1 MKQIITFLTTTLFLT
16 AVHAQ
21 TLKTGVW
28 RGALQRTDGN
38 EIAFNFDVKQVQGKS
53 VFIIH
58 NAAERLEVK
67 DISFAG
73 DSCFINMPFFES
85 QFRLKVVNN
94 GELAGLWIRG
104 SSSKNL
110 VVPFKAVYGNA
121 ERYPATSKATY
132 NVSGRW
138 ATSFL
143 STDGNEQAI
152 GELVQKGQKLTGTFL
167 TTTGDY
173 RFLEGVVN
181 NDSLQMSGFDGG
193 HAYYF
198 SAKIKDAKHLSDGV
212 FVSGPVYKQSWIADR
227 NDTATLPQNEAAMY
241 VKPGEDKLDFAFTDL
256 DGKKVSINDT
266 RFKDKVVV
274 IQIMGSWCPNCM
286 DETAFLSKFY
296 DKNKNRGIEMIA
308 LAYEYSDDFQRSQKS
323 LLKFQQRFNV
333 QYPILITGIKAS
345 DSLRTQ
351 KTLPQLT
358 PIKTFPSTVFI
369 GKDGKVKKIDTGF
382 NGPGTGVHYDEY
394 KKEFNKIIDELLIN
408 AEH

>member
-1 MKQIITFLTTTLFLT
+1 MKQIITFLTVTLFIT
-16 AVHAQ
+16 TVYGQ
-21 TLKTGVW
+21 TLKNGVW
-28 RGALQRTDGN
+28 RGVLQRTDGN

-85 QFRLKVVNN
+85 QFRLKVINN

-104 SSSKNL
+104 SSAKNL
-110 VVPFKAVYGNA
+110 VVPFKAVYGKTD
-121 ERYPATSKATY
+121 RYPITAKASH
-132 NVSGRW
+132 NISGRW
-138 ATSFL
+138 ATTFS
-143 STDGNEQAI
+143 SADGNEQAI
-152 GELVQKGQKLTGTFL
+152 AELVQKGQKVTGTFL

-173 RFLEGVVN
+173 RFQEGVVN
-181 NDSLQMSGFDGG
+181 NDFLQMSGFDGG

-198 SAKIKDAKHLSDGV
+198 SAKIKDAKHLSDGL
-212 FVSGPVYKQSWIADR
+212 FVSGPAYKQSWIAEK

-241 VKPGEDKLDFAFTDL
+241 VRSGEDKLNFSFTDL
-256 DGKKVSINDT
+256 EGVKVSINDE
-266 RFKDKVVV
+266 RFKNKVVV

-286 DETAFLSKFY
+286 DETAFLSRFY
-296 DKNKNRGIEMIA
+296 DKNKNRGIEMVA
-308 LAYEYSDDFQRSQKS
+308 LAYEYSEDYQRSQKS
-323 LLKFQQRFNV
+323 LRKFQERFNV
-333 QYPILITGIKAS
+333 QYPILITGVRAN
-345 DSLRTQ
+345 DTLRTQ

-358 PIKTFPSTVFI
+358 PIMTFPSTVFV

-394 KKEFNKIIDELLIN
+394 KKEFNRIIDELLN
-408 AEH
+408 

>member
-1 MKQIITFLTTTLFLT
+1 MRKIFTFLTTTLLFT

-38 EIAFNFDVKQVQGKS
+38 EIAFNFEVKRLQGKS
-53 VFIIH
+53 VFVIH

-67 DISFAG
+67 DISFVG

-85 QFRLKVVNN
+85 QFRLKVVNT

-110 VVPFKAVYGNA
+110 IVPFMAVFGKT
-121 ERYPATSKATY
+121 ERYPITSKTSH

-138 ATSFL
+138 ATTFL
-143 STDGNEQAI
+143 SNDGNEQAI
-152 GELVQKGQKLTGTFL
+152 AELVQKGQKLTGTFL

-173 RFLEGVVN
+173 RYLEGVVN
-181 NDSLQMSGFDGG
+181 RDSLQMSGFDGG

-198 SAKIKDAKHLSDGV
+198 SAKIRDANHLSNGL
-212 FVSGPVYKQSWIADR
+212 FVSGPVYKQSWIAER
-227 NDTATLPQNEAAMY
+227 NDTATLPQNDAAMY
-241 VKPGEDKLDFAFTDL
+241 VNPGQEKLDFAFTDL
-256 DGKKVSINDT
+256 DGKRVSINDE
-266 RFKDKVVV
+266 RFKNKVVV

-296 DKNKNRGIEMIA
+296 DKNKSRGIEMIA
-308 LAYEYSDDFQRSQKS
+308 LAYEYSEDLQRSQKS

-333 QYPILITGIKAS
+333 QYPILITGVKAS
-345 DSLRTQ
+345 DTLRTQ

-358 PIKTFPSTVFI
+358 PIKTFPSTVFV

-382 NGPGTGVHYDEY
+382 NGPGTGAHYEEY
-394 KKEFNKIIDELLIN
+394 KKEFNEIVEGLLN
-408 AEH
+408 